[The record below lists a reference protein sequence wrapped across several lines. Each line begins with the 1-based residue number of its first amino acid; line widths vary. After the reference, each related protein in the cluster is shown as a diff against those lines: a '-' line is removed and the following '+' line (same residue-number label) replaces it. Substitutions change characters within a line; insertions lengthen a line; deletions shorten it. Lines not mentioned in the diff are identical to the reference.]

1 MCHSGPPCTSGS
13 VSLRASS
20 RVELEPQLRDSVAS
34 YANVISSALPEGG
47 AMSLCAPPEGGT
59 MCSPR
64 GWGYA

>member
-1 MCHSGPPCTSGS
+1 MCHSGPSCTSGC

-47 AMSLCAPPEGGT
+47 T